1 MTAPIAQLLKE
12 ALAFVGAIDRL
23 PLPVKSPRPA
33 SSSTAR

>member
-12 ALAFVGAIDRL
+12 ALAFLGAIDRL
-23 PLPVKSPRPA
+23 PAPVKARRA